1 MQDRVLRC
9 LEGSQKLLVRQ
20 VDRSLAN
27 TIDQYRMRQEERK
40 NGQHGG
46 SNTANGA
53 NGQSQ
58 SDEDSDPGKGA
69 ASSYVQVMAEF
80 KKALLNTKL
89 NKKNF
94 AQMAGQSVKH
104 LKPTIFKLKTGLQVK
119 PDQDTLIVKTNVFD
133 VPREV
138 WRSGFNAFQMDN

>member
-9 LEGSQKLLVRQ
+9 LEGSQKLLMRQ
-20 VDRSLAN
+20 VDRSLSN
-27 TIDQYRMRQEERK
+27 IIDQYRTRQEERK
-40 NGQHGG
+40 NGRHGG
-46 SNTANGA
+46 SNTANGV

-58 SDEDSDPGKGA
+58 SDEDSDPGNGA
-69 ASSYVQVMAEF
+69 ASSYAQVMAEF
-80 KKALLNTKL
+80 KQALLNTKL

-138 WRSGFNAFQMDN
+138 WRSGFNAF